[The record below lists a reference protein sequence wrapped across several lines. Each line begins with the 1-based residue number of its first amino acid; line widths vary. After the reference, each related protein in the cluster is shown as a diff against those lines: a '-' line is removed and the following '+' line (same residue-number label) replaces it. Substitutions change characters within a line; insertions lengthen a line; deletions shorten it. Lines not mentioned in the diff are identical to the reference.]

1 MKTKNRILAA
11 LLTLA
16 MVLTML
22 PVSAFA
28 EGESQKA
35 GETQIVEHN
44 PREHKGCSVI
54 HQAYGPNSVYLKCTW
69 EEDASGAHQQCEFHD
84 WVLIRIPTISAYYNG
99 QPWTPSFHWQ
109 TMRNYPYCEFHDGL
123 PLGVSVVTPFTYEGI
138 NGMAYGPSIEPPIGA
153 GEYKFYTVIHIP
165 HTADSLA
172 GTGGDFRLESELHIR
187 ESDFTL
193 SFDANYPD
201 SASTKEQGS
210 GTMKALRVPSVI
222 EERQLPAN
230 RFKLPGYEFKGWNTR
245 PDGKGTW
252 YADEEFVKG
261 ENGISKYGEDVTLY
275 AQWDPLEYTI
285 TFNYAGPEMPELTQ
299 TATFDQPGKLM
310 DVTGADVDGRWELP
324 ENSKLQG
331 WSVSGSEL
339 FYEDQ
344 APFCNLCDVQDD
356 GSVDGLGLY
365 ANFGNKGQIIAAVTK
380 DGVPQNVWGS
390 LIELT
395 DRNGTDFLVPSVYTG
410 GRYTLDPTGA
420 ISPAGTPCSLED
432 GMVYTLSLGRD
443 DLPTVTAEILYKSDS
458 VAHATLDYYTVS
470 ARPAAGDKG
479 KGIADVAVDGKQ
491 ELVVFEGSTV
501 DIRASTETGYHFDGY
516 NVVGVE
522 PIWGDSAPTA
532 ADQSI
537 TVNGTA
543 TLIARSAPNTYTVH
557 FDANSTKPV
566 IGEMEDVVAT
576 YDQSQDLP
584 ANQFVIAGGTFLGW
598 NTRADGT
605 GVSYADEAEILNLT
619 SEDGAQ
625 VTLYA
630 QWKFNEYKIN
640 VTNDGNGSAEAN
652 PKSGHIGTQVTLTAF
667 PNTGYK
673 IKEWLVISGDVTFTK
688 DKFTIEAS
696 DVEIKAIFDAI
707 PYNISYENLN
717 GASNSNQATYTIADT
732 PLTLAPLAGGPT
744 GHTFDGWYDNTEF
757 GGNPITS
764 IPAGITGDMTFY
776 AKWTP
781 ITVTGIKLN
790 SDNAKKVYTEG
801 DALDVSG
808 LTLTVGKSD
817 GSKDTVDVTA
827 VMVTGFDSSK
837 LGKQTLTVSY
847 EGFTATYEVE
857 VKAKTNPPTPTPT
870 PTPIP
875 TPMPTPTPTP
885 TISYTANDGSGNT
898 IQSVTWQKGSGK
910 NLDLTFKRSEDDHL
924 TYGLF
929 GSLEIGGVTVGSA
942 NYGAS
947 EGSLKLSIKPEYLE
961 TLSVGDHTVKANF
974 QDGSATVKLTVLA
987 AATQPQKQGETRTS
1001 PNTGDESNLTLWISL
1016 MFLSVAGMLVV
1027 AVAAKRRRKE
1037 R

>member
-1 MKTKNRILAA
+1 MKTKSRMLAIVMA
-11 LLTLA
+11 LI
-16 MVLTML
+16 MIVGML
-22 PVSAFA
+22 PISAFA

-35 GETQIVEHN
+35 GETQFVEHN
-44 PREHKGCSVI
+44 PWEHKSCSVI

-123 PLGVSVVTPFTYEGI
+123 PSGVSVVTPFTYEGI
-138 NGMAYGPSIEPPIGA
+138 NGMVYGPSIKPPIGA

-222 EERQLPAN
+222 EEKQLPAN

-310 DVTGADVDGRWELP
+310 DVTGADVDGRWKLP

-331 WSVSGSEL
+331 WWSVSGSEL
-339 FYEDQ
+339 LYEDQ

-365 ANFGNKGQIIAAVTK
+365 ATFGNKGKIIAAVTK
-380 DGVPQNVWGS
+380 DGVPQNVWDF
-390 LIELT
+390 LITLT
-395 DRNGTDFLVPSVYTG
+395 DRNGRDFLVPSVYTG

-432 GMVYTLSLGRD
+432 GTVYTLSLGRD
-443 DLPTVTAEILYKSDS
+443 DLPAVTAEILYKSDS

-479 KGIADVAVDGKQ
+479 IEATSVENEQ
-491 ELVVFEGSTV
+491 ELVVFGEFSGPISTSV
-501 DIRASTETGYHFDGY
+501 KTGYHFDGY
-516 NVVGVE
+516 SVVGVE
-522 PIWGDSAPTA
+522 PVWGAGVPTVANQRITIKGTA
-532 ADQSI
+532 A
-537 TVNGTA
+537 
-543 TLIARSAPNTYTVH
+543 IAAHSAPNTHTIH
-557 FDANSTKPV
+557 FDANTTMPV
-566 IGEMEDVVAT
+566 IGKMEDVVAT

-605 GVSYADEAEILNLT
+605 GVSYADEAEVLNLT

-652 PKSGHIGTQVTLTAF
+652 PGSGHIGTQVTLTAF

-707 PYNISYENLN
+707 PYDISYELN
-717 GASNSNQATYTIADT
+717 GGTNAAANPATYTIADT
-732 PLTLAPLAGGPT
+732 PITLASPT
-744 GHTFDGWYDNTEF
+744 GMTGNTFDGWYDDASFNGSPVTE
-757 GGNPITS
+757 
-764 IPAGITGDMTFY
+764 IPANSTGDKTFY

-781 ITVTGIKLN
+781 IAVTGITLN
-790 SDNAKKVYTEG
+790 SDSAKKIYTEG
-801 DALDVSG
+801 EALDVSG
-808 LTLTVGKSD
+808 LVLTASYSD
-817 GSKDTVDVTA
+817 NSTKKIDVTKE
-827 VMVTGFDSSK
+827 MVSGFDSKTPGS
-837 LGKQTLTVSY
+837 QTLTVTY
-847 EGFTATYEVE
+847 ESFTDTYEVE
-857 VKAKTNPPTPTPT
+857 VKA
-870 PTPIP
+870 
-875 TPMPTPTPTP
+875 
-885 TISYTANDGSGNT
+885 ISYAAEDDSY
-898 IQSVTWQKGSGK
+898 TWQKGSGK

-924 TYGLF
+924 TYDLF

-942 NYGAS
+942 NYDTAK
-947 EGSLKLSIKPEYLE
+947 GSLKLSVKPEYLE
-961 TLSVGDHTVKANF
+961 TLSVGDHTVKVNF
-974 QDGSATVKLTVLA
+974 QDGSATVKLTVK
-987 AATQPQKQGETRTS
+987 AATGNPK
-1001 PNTGDESNLTLWISL
+1001 TGDESNPALWSSL
-1016 MFLSVAGMLVV
+1016 MFLSVAAMFVLLLY
-1027 AVAAKRRRKE
+1027 ARKRKIE
-1037 R
+1037 K